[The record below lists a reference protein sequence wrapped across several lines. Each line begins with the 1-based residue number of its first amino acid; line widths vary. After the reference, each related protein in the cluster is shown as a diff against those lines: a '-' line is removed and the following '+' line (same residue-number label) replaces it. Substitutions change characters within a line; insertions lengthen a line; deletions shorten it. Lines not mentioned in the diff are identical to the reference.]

1 MKYKYYLRPGYKS
14 QDLLIEI
21 FSGAEDECFLT
32 DLLDSISE
40 INPKVDKM
48 NDLWMNDEIE
58 IEVSSDIGL
67 FYVSKDIW
75 DLAFIMSDNNQ
86 ECINKINLILLKDKN
101 FHKTEVNFE
110 DYK

>member
-21 FSGAEDECFLT
+21 VSGAEDEYFLT
-32 DLLDSISE
+32 DLLDSLSE

>member
-1 MKYKYYLRPGYKS
+1 
-14 QDLLIEI
+14 
-21 FSGAEDECFLT
+21 
-32 DLLDSISE
+32 
-40 INPKVDKM
+40 M

-58 IEVSSDIGL
+58 IEVNSDIGL

>member
-21 FSGAEDECFLT
+21 FSGGEDECFLT

>member
-21 FSGAEDECFLT
+21 VSGAEDEYFLT
-32 DLLDSISE
+32 DLLDSLSE

-75 DLAFIMSDNNQ
+75 DLAFIMSDNQ

>member
-14 QDLLIEI
+14 QNLLIEI
-21 FSGAEDECFLT
+21 FAGAEDEYFLT

-40 INPKVDKM
+40 INPKIAKT

-58 IEVSSDIGL
+58 IEISSDIGL
-67 FYVSKDIW
+67 FSVSKDIW
-75 DLAFIMSDNNQ
+75 DLAFIMSDDNQ
-86 ECINKINLILLKDKN
+86 ECIKRINLILQNNKN
-101 FHKTEVNFE
+101 FQKVEVNFE